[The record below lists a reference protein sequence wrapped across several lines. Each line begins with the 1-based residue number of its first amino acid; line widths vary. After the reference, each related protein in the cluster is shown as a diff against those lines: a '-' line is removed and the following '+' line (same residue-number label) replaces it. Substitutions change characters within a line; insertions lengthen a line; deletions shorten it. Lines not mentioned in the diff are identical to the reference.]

1 MRSSIGRKWGWFAA
15 AAFACALLLA
25 RGVAAHSPVCSCFD
39 NGDGTVTCEGGFS
52 DGSSAEGVPIR
63 VVDASERVLLEG
75 KMDKAGTFS
84 FMKPSVDYH
93 VVFDAGQS
101 HIVTIFGADIVE

>member
-1 MRSSIGRKWGWFAA
+1 MRASFGRKSELFAVGS
-15 AAFACALLLA
+15 FAVALLLA
-25 RGVAAHSPVCSCFD
+25 GGAAAHSPVCSCFD
-39 NGDGTVTCEGGFS
+39 NGDGTITCEGGFS
-52 DGSSAEGVPIR
+52 DGSSAAGVAIR

-75 KMDKAGTFS
+75 KMDDKGTFS
-84 FMKPSVDYH
+84 FMKPAVDYH